1 MESRKVFISL
11 IKRRMEFEEV
21 FGILMLNLHSQ
32 GFIKP
37 SNWNIL
43 SKRIRKVG
51 TTYRDSVVVIVV

>member
-51 TTYRDSVVVIVV
+51 IGIPSLL